1 MPTDML
7 EDAILVAKKA
17 LDEFDFEADGVK
29 VRNQCERIFD
39 GLQRNVIIL
48 TRFRFVDC

>member
-17 LDEFDFEADGVK
+17 LDEFDFESQGVD
-29 VRNQCERIFD
+29 VRAFTLFLRVTQT
-39 GLQRNVIIL
+39 IL
-48 TRFRFVDC
+48 RTFSNLL